1 MHQASIAATQ
11 NSIKNTPNDDNK
23 DVRKLDSL
31 SSGASQNDGEEHLV
45 TEKSF
50 D

>member
-11 NSIKNTPNDDNK
+11 NSVKNAPNDDYK
-23 DVRKLDSL
+23 DDRKLDGI
-31 SSGASQNDGEEHLV
+31 SSGVSQNDGEEHLV